1 MKENTKARNRWLNI
15 RVNEDEY
22 KKIDGY
28 SKATTCHT
36 VSEYS
41 RLVLLKK
48 PVTIKYR
55 NQSADEFLAEMI
67 RLKNELHAIG
77 NNYNQVVHKLHT
89 LDRVPEIKSWLF
101 SNEITRHAFLNKIDE
116 ITREVNKIYLIWS
129 QK

>member
-77 NNYNQVVHKLHT
+77 NNYNQAVHKLHT
-89 LDRVPEIKSWLF
+89 LDRVPEIKTWLF

>member
-101 SNEITRHAFLNKIDE
+101 SNETTRHAFLNKIDE